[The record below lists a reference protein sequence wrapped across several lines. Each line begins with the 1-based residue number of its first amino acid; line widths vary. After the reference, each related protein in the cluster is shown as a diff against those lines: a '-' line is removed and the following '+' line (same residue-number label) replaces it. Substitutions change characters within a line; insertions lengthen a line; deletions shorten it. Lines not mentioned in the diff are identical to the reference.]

1 MEKTRDPPIFFGQ
14 IRVKLIPWIPP
25 RPASDYG
32 KLDEMARE
40 KSKAVLLQLGGFLFV
55 GCVDSFGKSTPKVE
69 FSSAHQKYSKQKWD
83 LVNHEQIG
91 V

>member
-1 MEKTRDPPIFFGQ
+1 M
-14 IRVKLIPWIPP
+14 
-25 RPASDYG
+25 RPAIDYG

-40 KSKAVLLQLGGFLFV
+40 KSKAVLLQLGGISSWDL
-55 GCVDSFGKSTPKVE
+55 FGKSTPRVE
-69 FSSAHQKYSKQKWD
+69 FSSTHQEYSNNKTNKQKWD